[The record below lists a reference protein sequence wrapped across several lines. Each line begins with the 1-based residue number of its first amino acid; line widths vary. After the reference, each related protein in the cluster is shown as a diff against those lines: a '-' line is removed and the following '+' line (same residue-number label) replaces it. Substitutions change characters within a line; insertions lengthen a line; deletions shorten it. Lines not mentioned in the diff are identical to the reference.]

1 MKRFALLLPI
11 LLTLTAC
18 GIGEHDDAPLKGDR
32 ISVMELQNTLEP
44 DSVKTSAE
52 NAFVNPQA
60 WHNEF
65 WPQAGGYPNHSMQH
79 LALNEGDLKLVW
91 SADIGPGSTD
101 ELPLVAQ
108 PVVVD
113 GRVFTL
119 DTKSMLSAFNTKDGK
134 RLWRESVASPG
145 ENDNVIGGG
154 MAFSNAVLYVTN
166 GYNEVLAVNPE
177 NGKVFWRK
185 DLPAPSRAAPTIM
198 DNRLYV
204 VTLDSRVLALD
215 PKNGDVLW
223 EYIGIGE
230 TAGLVGAASPAANYD
245 IVVPAFSSGEVTAL
259 RVENGSVAW
268 SDNLSNLRAI
278 GGLASL
284 SDIKAL
290 PVIDKG
296 LVIAISFSG
305 RIVAID
311 ERTGNRVWQREF
323 GGDQTPWVTGNYVFV
338 LSENNQLVA
347 LSRDSGVIHWV
358 TQLDKYARDDD
369 DEKLRWSGPVMA
381 GGRLILAS
389 TDERLIEVTPETGE
403 VIGQTR
409 IDNDVIIPPVVADKT
424 LYLLGENGTL
434 QAFR

>member
-1 MKRFALLLPI
+1 MKRIALLLPM
-11 LLTLTAC
+11 LFALTAC
-18 GIGEHDDAPLKGDR
+18 GIGESDRAPLKGER
-32 ISVMELQNTLEP
+32 ISVMELQKSLEP
-44 DSVKTSAE
+44 DNAQTSGE
-52 NAFVNPQA
+52 NPFINPQA

-79 LALNEGDLKLVW
+79 LAFNEGAFKLAW
-91 SADIGPGSTD
+91 SANIGPGSTKK
-101 ELPLVAQ
+101 LPLVAQ

-119 DTKSMLSAFNTKDGK
+119 DTKSMLSAFSTKDGK
-134 RLWRESVASPG
+134 RLWRASVKSPG
-145 ENDNVIGGG
+145 ESDNVIGGG
-154 MAFSNAVLYVTN
+154 VAFSNAVLYVTN
-166 GYNEVLAVNPE
+166 GYNEVLALNPE

-204 VTLDSRVLALD
+204 STLDSRVLALD
-215 PKNGDVLW
+215 PQNGSLLW

-245 IVVPAFSSGEVTAL
+245 IVVPVFSSGEVTAL

-268 SDNLSNLRAI
+268 SDNLSNLRAA

-311 ERTGNRVWQREF
+311 ERSGNRVWQREF
-323 GGDQTPWVTGNYVFV
+323 GGSQTPWVTGNYVFV
-338 LSENNQLVA
+338 LSDDNELVA
-347 LSRDSGVIHWV
+347 LSRDTGVIHWV
-358 TQLDKYARDDD
+358 TQLDKIRK
-369 DEKLRWSGPVMA
+369 DEKIRWNGPVMA
-381 GGRLILAS
+381 GGRLLLAS

-403 VIGQTR
+403 IKAQTR
-409 IDNDVIIPPVVADKT
+409 IGSAVTIAPVVADKT
-424 LYLLGENGTL
+424 LYILGENGTL

>member
-1 MKRFALLLPI
+1 
-11 LLTLTAC
+11 
-18 GIGEHDDAPLKGDR
+18 
-32 ISVMELQNTLEP
+32 
-44 DSVKTSAE
+44 
-52 NAFVNPQA
+52 
-60 WHNEF
+60 
-65 WPQAGGYPNHSMQH
+65 
-79 LALNEGDLKLVW
+79 
-91 SADIGPGSTD
+91 
-101 ELPLVAQ
+101 
-108 PVVVD
+108 
-113 GRVFTL
+113 
-119 DTKSMLSAFNTKDGK
+119 
-134 RLWRESVASPG
+134 
-145 ENDNVIGGG
+145 
-154 MAFSNAVLYVTN
+154 
-166 GYNEVLAVNPE
+166 
-177 NGKVFWRK
+177 
-185 DLPAPSRAAPTIM
+185 M

-215 PKNGDVLW
+215 PQNGNILW

-245 IVVPAFSSGEVTAL
+245 IVVPVFSSGEVTAL

-268 SDNLSNLRAI
+268 SDNLSNLRAA

-311 ERTGNRVWQREF
+311 ERTGNRIWQREF
-323 GGDQTPWVTGNYVFV
+323 GGDQTPWVTGNHVFV
-338 LSENNQLVA
+338 LSENNELVA
-347 LSRDSGVIHWV
+347 LSRDTGVIHWV

-369 DEKLRWSGPVMA
+369 DEKLRWSGPVIA

-389 TDERLIEVTPETGE
+389 TDERLIEVAPETGE
-403 VIGQTR
+403 VKAQNR
-409 IDNDVIIPPVVADKT
+409 ISTDVVIPPVVADKT

>member
-1 MKRFALLLPI
+1 MKRIALLLPV
-11 LLTLTAC
+11 LLALTAC
-18 GIGEHDDAPLKGDR
+18 GIGDHDRAPLKGER
-32 ISVMELQNTLEP
+32 ISVMDLQQSLEP
-44 DSVKTSAE
+44 DDAQTAPE
-52 NAFVNPQA
+52 DAFNNPQA

-79 LALNEGDLKLVW
+79 LALNEGELKLAW
-91 SADIGPGSTD
+91 SADIGPGSTKK
-101 ELPLVAQ
+101 LPLIAQ

-119 DTKSMLSAFNTKDGK
+119 DTKSMVSAFNTKDGK
-134 RLWRESVASPG
+134 RIWRASVASPD
-145 ENDNVIGGG
+145 ESDSVIGGG

-166 GYNEVLAVNPE
+166 GYNEILALNPE
-177 NGKVFWRK
+177 NGKIFWRK

-204 VTLDSRVLALD
+204 ATLDSRVLALD
-215 PKNGDVLW
+215 PQNGDMLW

-245 IVVPAFSSGEVTAL
+245 IVVPVFSSGEITAL

-268 SDNLSNLRAI
+268 SDNLSNLRAA

-311 ERTGNRVWQREF
+311 ERTGNRIWQREF

-338 LSENNQLVA
+338 LSENNELVA
-347 LSRDSGVIHWV
+347 LSRDTGVIHWV

-381 GGRLILAS
+381 GGRLILTS
-389 TDERLIEVTPETGE
+389 TDERLIEIMPETGE
-403 VIGQTR
+403 VKAQKRIGT
-409 IDNDVIIPPVVADKT
+409 DVVIPPVVADKT
-424 LYLLGENGTL
+424 LYILGENGTL

>member
-1 MKRFALLLPI
+1 MKRIALLLPV
-11 LLTLTAC
+11 LMALTAC
-18 GIGEHDDAPLKGDR
+18 GIGEKDRAPLKGER
-32 ISVMELQNTLEP
+32 ISVMDLQQSLEP
-44 DSVKTSAE
+44 DDAQPAPE
-52 NAFVNPQA
+52 NAFNNPQA

-79 LALNEGDLKLVW
+79 LALNEGDLKLAW
-91 SADIGPGSTD
+91 SADIGPGSTKK
-101 ELPLVAQ
+101 LPLNAQ

-119 DTKSMLSAFNTKDGK
+119 DTKSMISAFNIKDGK
-134 RLWRESVASPG
+134 RIWRESVASPG
-145 ENDNVIGGG
+145 ESDSVIGGG

-166 GYNEVLAVNPE
+166 GYNEVLALNPE
-177 NGKVFWRK
+177 NGKIFWRK

-204 VTLDSRVLALD
+204 STLDSRVLALN
-215 PKNGDVLW
+215 PQNGDVLW

-245 IVVPAFSSGEVTAL
+245 IVVPVFSSGEVTAL

-268 SDNLSNLRAI
+268 SDNLSNLRAA

-290 PVIDKG
+290 PIIDKG

-311 ERTGNRVWQREF
+311 ERSGNRVWQREF

-338 LSENNQLVA
+338 LSENNELVA
-347 LSRDSGVIHWV
+347 LSRDTGVIHWV

-381 GGRLILAS
+381 GGRLLLAS

-403 VIGQTR
+403 IKAQKRIGT
-409 IDNDVIIPPVVADKT
+409 DVVIPPVVADKT
-424 LYLLGENGTL
+424 LYILGENGTL

>member
-1 MKRFALLLPI
+1 MKRFALIIPALLA
-11 LLTLTAC
+11 LTAC
-18 GIGEHDDAPLKGDR
+18 GIGDSDDPRLKGER
-32 ISVMELQNTLEP
+32 ISVMELQKSLEP
-44 DSVKTSAE
+44 DNTKTSAE
-52 NAFVNPQA
+52 NAFVAPQA

-79 LALNEGDLKLVW
+79 LALNEGDLKRVW

-113 GRVFTL
+113 SRIFTL

-134 RLWRESVASPG
+134 RLWRESVSSPG
-145 ENDNVIGGG
+145 ESDNVIGGG
-154 MAFSNAVLYVTN
+154 IAFSNAVLYVTN

-177 NGKVFWRK
+177 NGEIFWRK

-215 PKNGDVLW
+215 PQNGNILW

-245 IVVPAFSSGEVTAL
+245 IVVPVFSSGEVTAL

-268 SDNLSNLRAI
+268 SDNLSNLRAA

-311 ERTGNRVWQREF
+311 ERTGNRIWQREF
-323 GGDQTPWVTGNYVFV
+323 GGDQTPWVTGNHVFA
-338 LSENNQLVA
+338 LSENNELVA
-347 LSRDSGVIHWV
+347 LSRDTGVIHWV

-389 TDERLIEVTPETGE
+389 TDERLIEVAPETGE
-403 VIGQTR
+403 VKAQNR
-409 IDNDVIIPPVVADKT
+409 ISTDVVIPPVVADKT